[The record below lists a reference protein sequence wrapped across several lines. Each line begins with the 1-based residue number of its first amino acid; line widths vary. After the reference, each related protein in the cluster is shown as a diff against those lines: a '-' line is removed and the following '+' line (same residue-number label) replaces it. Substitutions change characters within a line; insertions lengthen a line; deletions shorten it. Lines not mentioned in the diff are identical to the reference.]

1 MANVREFK
9 LPDVGEGLVEAEVV
23 TWKVKPGDT
32 VKVNDIVVEIE
43 TAKSL
48 VELPCPYAGTI
59 AELLVPEGQ
68 VVPVG
73 TPLIRVAAEGA
84 TPQAA
89 PSGESA
95 PAEAPEAPAAEPG
108 GAPVGAAAGTSAA
121 AGTAEPPGGTAAPA
135 GGEANGEG
143 RTSNLVGYGP
153 RTGAARRR
161 PRKGAGGPGPAEE
174 SAAPAPAAATPAP
187 AAVAA
192 PTQPTAAAP
201 TPPATAAPT
210 PPATAAAAPT
220 SAVPS
225 GPVRAKPP
233 VRKLAKDLGV
243 DLRTVPPTGPNGT
256 ISRADVETFAT
267 RTEIPTPAAA
277 AGAPAP
283 AARAPGARETR
294 VPVRGVRR
302 SMAQAVTQSAF
313 TAPHVTEWMSVD
325 ATNTMNLLARL
336 KERRELADVRLTPL
350 VVVAKACLLALRRT
364 PELNSTWDDDAGEIV
379 LKHYV
384 NLGIAAATPRGLT
397 VPHIKDAEQL
407 SLPDLARAL
416 NALTQTARE
425 GRTAPEDMVGTTFTI
440 TNVGVFGVDGGTPIM
455 NPGESGILAFGAVRK
470 QPWVVDDEVVPR
482 WVTTLSLSFDHRVV
496 DGEQGSRFLTDVAR
510 IVEDPA
516 NALLLA

>member
-1 MANVREFK
+1 MGHWMANVREFK

-73 TPLIRVAAEGA
+73 TPLVRVAGEGA
-84 TPQAA
+84 
-89 PSGESA
+89 EVVA
-95 PAEAPEAPAAEPG
+95 PAPATSGSAPAAEG
-108 GAPVGAAAGTSAA
+108 GTPPTAPAPTSAPA
-121 AGTAEPPGGTAAPA
+121 ADGEP
-135 GGEANGEG
+135 NGEG

-153 RTGAARRR
+153 RTGEARRR
-161 PRKGAGGPGPAEE
+161 PRKGAAVPTQTGRTE
-174 SAAPAPAAATPAP
+174 SSPAPAAAPPAP
-187 AAVAA
+187 PASAA
-192 PTQPTAAAP
+192 
-201 TPPATAAPT
+201 PPATAPSVGVAPGG
-210 PPATAAAAPT
+210 PA
-220 SAVPS
+220 
-225 GPVRAKPP
+225 RAKPP

-243 DLRTVPPTGPNGT
+243 DLHAITPTGPDGT
-256 ISRADVETFAT
+256 ISRADVETSAT
-267 RTEIPTPAAA
+267 QVTAPASAPSVGRSA
-277 AGAPAP
+277 VGAP
-283 AARAPGARETR
+283 GVRETR
-294 VPVRGVRR
+294 IPVRGVRR
-302 SMAQAVTQSAF
+302 AMAQAVTQSAF
-313 TAPHVTEWMSVD
+313 SAPHVTEWMSVD
-325 ATNTMNLLARL
+325 ATATMDLLARL
-336 KERRELADVRLTPL
+336 KERRELADVKLTPL

-364 PELNSTWDDDAGEIV
+364 PELNSTWNDAASEIV

-407 SLPDLARAL
+407 PLPDLARSL

-440 TNVGVFGVDGGTPIM
+440 TNVGVFGVDGGTPIL

-470 QPWVVDDEVVPR
+470 QPWVVDDQVVPR

>member
-89 PSGESA
+89 PVGESA
-95 PAEAPEAPAAEPG
+95 EAEAPEAPAAEPG
-108 GAPVGAAAGTSAA
+108 GAPARAAAETSAA
-121 AGTAEPPGGTAAPA
+121 ATRTAAPVAGTAAPA
-135 GGEANGEG
+135 GGETNGEG

-161 PRKGAGGPGPAEE
+161 PRKGAGVPGPAEE
-174 SAAPAPAAATPAP
+174 SAASAPAAAAPAPAAA
-187 AAVAA
+187 AA

-201 TPPATAAPT
+201 TPPPDAAT
-210 PPATAAAAPT
+210 APT
-220 SAVPS
+220 SAVSS

-243 DLRTVPPTGPNGT
+243 DLRTVPATGPDGT
-256 ISRADVETFAT
+256 ISRSDVETFAT
-267 RTEIPTPAAA
+267 RTETPAPAAA
-277 AGAPAP
+277 APAPAP

-325 ATNTMNLLARL
+325 ATNTMDLLARL

-364 PELNSTWDDDAGEIV
+364 PELNSTWDDDSGEIV

>member
-73 TPLIRVAAEGA
+73 TPLIRVAGEGV
-84 TPQAA
+84 TPDEAA
-89 PSGESA
+89 WPGGGSV
-95 PAEAPEAPAAEPG
+95 PAAGPGEAPAAGPG
-108 GAPVGAAAGTSAA
+108 EAPATGPAKAPAAGPGEAPPAAAGAPAA
-121 AGTAEPPGGTAAPA
+121 A

-153 RTGAARRR
+153 RAGAARRR
-161 PRKGAGGPGPAEE
+161 PRKGATVPVQGAPAEVAAPPAPAE
-174 SAAPAPAAATPAP
+174 WAPAATAPGQPSAAPASAPGPAP
-187 AAVAA
+187 APSVVSTA
-192 PTQPTAAAP
+192 PA
-201 TPPATAAPT
+201 
-210 PPATAAAAPT
+210 
-220 SAVPS
+220 
-225 GPVRAKPP
+225 RAKPP

-243 DLRTVPPTGPNGT
+243 DLRTVPPTGPDGT
-256 ISRADVETFAT
+256 ISRSDVESFAT
-267 RTEIPTPAAA
+267 QAAGPAAPA
-277 AGAPAP
+277 APAEGLAP
-283 AARAPGARETR
+283 AARAPGVRETR

-302 SMAQAVTQSAF
+302 AMAQAVTQSAF

-325 ATNTMNLLARL
+325 ATNTMDLLARL
-336 KERRELADVRLTPL
+336 KGRRELADVKLTPL

-364 PELNSTWDDDAGEIV
+364 PELNSTWDDAASEIV

-407 SLPDLARAL
+407 PLPDLARAL

-470 QPWVVDDEVVPR
+470 QPWVVDDQVVPR